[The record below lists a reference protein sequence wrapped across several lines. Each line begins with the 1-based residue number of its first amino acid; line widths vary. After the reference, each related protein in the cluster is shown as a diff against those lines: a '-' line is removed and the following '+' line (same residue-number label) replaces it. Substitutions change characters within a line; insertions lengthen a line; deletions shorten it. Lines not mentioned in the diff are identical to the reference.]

1 MKQILILLISVILF
15 SCSNRENK
23 QNNNSKDIIKQQ
35 KNSEYFQ
42 LKDNSKLIGKWK
54 FIYTV
59 KGLEDKGT
67 LIEFYKQNDDYF
79 EVWIEKKSI
88 SVKKLIKSGDKY
100 ISEFHR
106 KGHFYKINNG
116 QLNIYDEEG
125 YIGEEY
131 GFKYIKL

>member
-15 SCSNRENK
+15 SCSDGEKK

-35 KNSEYFQ
+35 INSEYIQ
-42 LKDNSKLIGKWK
+42 LKNNSKLIGKWK

-67 LIEFYKQNDDYF
+67 LIEFYKNNDNYF

-88 SVKKLIKSGDKY
+88 SVKKLTKSGDKY
-100 ISEFHR
+100 ISEFKR
-106 KGHFYKINNG
+106 KGHYYKINNG
-116 QLNIYDEEG
+116 ELSIYDEKG